1 MPAPIPRRK
10 PDRSKS
16 PFAPILAS
24 RANNN
29 RVILHSLAKYLE
41 GLNAASATTIRV
53 RRFLTECNAL
63 TKIAPRST
71 SLHATTTGRNTIVWA
86 HEPTLAPTMEV
97 MIVVPTSATFLSMRK
112 DMT

>member
-1 MPAPIPRRK
+1 MPAPIPRK
-10 PDRSKS
+10 TDRLKS

-29 RVILHSLAKYLE
+29 RVIKTTLAKYLKSRANNDPVAVR
-41 GLNAASATTIRV
+41 L
-53 RRFLTECNAL
+53 RRFIKDVCTL
-63 TKIAPRST
+63 TKVAPR
-71 SLHATTTGRNTIVWA
+71 TTTLHLAIRGDNTIVWA